1 MSPIARHI
9 TALMLAL
16 TLGLHWTVLQSV
28 AWMTMLVNY
37 STETSFSDAVEM
49 TFDGQHP
56 CKLCIAV
63 AEGKKTERREALLKS
78 FAKADW
84 VLSSDVVCLT
94 RPPATRLAMTH
105 VATPLPLRSPP
116 PLPPPRLLHG

>member
-1 MSPIARHI
+1 
-9 TALMLAL
+9 MLAL

-37 STETSFSDAVEM
+37 STATSFSDAVEM

-63 AEGKKTERREALLKS
+63 AEGKKTERQQALLKS

-94 RPPATRLAMTH
+94 RPPATRLAMTD
-105 VATPLPLRSPP
+105 VVTPLPLRSPP